1 VTNFDI
7 IFGEEKKSPKFQ
19 YHKIEKKTK
28 KKKKKKKKQIL
39 VLKIIFILFLGIKK
53 KPKI

>member
-28 KKKKKKKKQIL
+28 KKKKKKKKPIP
-39 VLKIIFILFLGIKK
+39 GIKLNFT
-53 KPKI
+53 ISNIGLV